1 MGLPSPCCIATAVA
15 TEEQSE
21 EWEEGIPPLSK
32 NARTSHT
39 PVLYAWVGQRERG
52 RGELQCEAEN
62 TTQGSTSFFK
72 RRGQNHR
79 LQLFAKHCLS
89 EHPLL

>member
-21 EWEEGIPPLSK
+21 EWEEGMPPLSK

-39 PVLYAWVGQRERG
+39 PVL
-52 RGELQCEAEN
+52 
-62 TTQGSTSFFK
+62 
-72 RRGQNHR
+72 
-79 LQLFAKHCLS
+79 
-89 EHPLL
+89 